1 MQNERGVS
9 DFGAVR
15 SAISRAPERLIF
27 FAFDLLHLNG
37 RDLRKEPVEAR
48 RTTLAELLATTDSP
62 YLAFSDAFEGDGSA
76 LFKAADANGLEG
88 IRAEVRHLKAETS
101 CDMQRCSG

>member
-48 RTTLAELLATTDSP
+48 LITLVELLSTIVSS
-62 YLAFSDAFEGDGSA
+62 YLVYSDACVGDGA
-76 LFKAADANGLEG
+76 AMFKLVDE
-88 IRAEVRHLKAETS
+88 
-101 CDMQRCSG
+101 